1 MIDFEIPEQITR
13 QLDTLERVALH
24 VMRPAAR
31 YYDEHEHERPW
42 DYIRLM
48 WEGGG
53 TAGYRGRSGDLMA
66 DGQSQSQG
74 QASGAK
80 IRTLALVHT
89 VEMLSFGD
97 CGLYLSTAGGALA
110 AAAVEAAGTPEQR
123 ARFLARFQSGEPKW
137 GAMAMTEPQAGSD
150 TANIRTMARL
160 SEDGRE
166 WILNGEKI
174 FVTNGLMAGQESPG
188 IIVVWATVRPGTGRA
203 GMKAFVVEAN
213 TPGMKVERLEKKHGI
228 RASDTAAISFTDC
241 HIPYDNILGNP
252 ESASAATAE
261 TEAQGSGGFRGA
273 MKTFDATRPLVAASA
288 IGVGRAALEYTKD
301 YLARHGRPIRYGAPY
316 AQQLAVERDV
326 MRMEAQLRAAWLLV
340 LRAAWQMDQG
350 ESNSMEASMS
360 KVKAGEAVTWVTQKA
375 VEILGPEGYSC
386 RQLVEKWMRDGK
398 INDLYEG
405 TGQINRLIVAR
416 RLLGYTREQLQ

>member
-1 MIDFEIPEQITR
+1 MIDFEIPEQIAR
-13 QLDTLERVALH
+13 QLDMLEKVAIH

-31 YYDEHEHERPW
+31 YFDDHEHERPW
-42 DYIRLM
+42 DYIKLM
-48 WEGGG
+48 WEGSNN
-53 TAGYRGRSGDLMA
+53 AGYRGRAGGGDLMA
-66 DGQSQSQG
+66 GG
-74 QASGAK
+74 QAPGAAGL
-80 IRTLALVHT
+80 RTLALVHT

-110 AAAVEAAGTPEQR
+110 AAAIESAGTADQR
-123 ARFLARFQSGEPKW
+123 ARFLARFGGGEPKW

-150 TANIRTMARL
+150 TANIRTTARL
-160 SEDGRE
+160 SEDGQH

-174 FVTNGLMAGQESPG
+174 FVTNGLMAAQESPG
-188 IIVVWATVRPGTGRA
+188 ILVVWATIAPGTGRA

-213 TPGMKVERLEKKHGI
+213 APGMKVEKLEKKHGI

-241 HIPYDNILGNP
+241 RIPRDNILGSA
-252 ESASAATAE
+252 EVASA
-261 TEAQGSGGFRGA
+261 EAAGSQGFQGA

-288 IGVGRAALEYTKD
+288 IGVGRAALAFTKD
-301 YLARHGRPIRYGAPY
+301 YLARHGRPIRYAAPY

-340 LRAAWQMDQG
+340 VRAAWQMDQG
-350 ESNSMEASMS
+350 ISNSMEASMS

-386 RQLVEKWMRDGK
+386 QQLVEKWMRDGK

-416 RLLGYTREQLQ
+416 RLLGYTREQLA